1 MNAAPLRIA
10 ILGTGALA
18 TFFGA
23 RLGRAHRVT
32 VGGSWPA
39 GLESLREP
47 GACIE
52 GEEPVPLAAGPAEA
66 LTEPADVVLVLV
78 KAPQTAAIAPIAA
91 RLARHDGVVVTLQN
105 GLGARA
111 LLEAAAGP
119 GRVAAGVTDRGVTLL
134 GPGRVRAFPGRLVLE
149 DRPAPALPR
158 LAAAFREAGIETEL
172 VHDLRPHSW
181 RKLAV
186 NCALN
191 ALTALLDV
199 DNGAVLDDPA
209 RRLLVERAAREV
221 AAVAEAA
228 GVRLETDAA
237 EDALAVARR
246 TAGNRSSMRQD
257 LARRGATE
265 IEFLNG
271 AVAREGLRLGVPT
284 PVNAWLA
291 NEIRQR
297 EGTLAQTIAG

>member
-1 MNAAPLRIA
+1 MSQPHLRVT

-18 TFFGA
+18 TFFAA
-23 RLGRAHRVT
+23 RLGRAHAVA
-32 VGGSWPA
+32 VGGTWSPA
-39 GLESLREP
+39 LDALRAP
-47 GACIE
+47 GAWIE
-52 GEEPVPLAAGPAEA
+52 GEEPVPVAAGPVES
-66 LTEPADVVLVLV
+66 LPGRADVVLVLV
-78 KAPQTAAIAPIAA
+78 KAQHTTAVAPVAA
-91 RLARHDGVVVTLQN
+91 RAAGAEGVVLTLQN
-105 GLGARA
+105 GLGVRG
-111 LLEAAAGP
+111 LLEAAVGP
-119 GRVAAGVTDRGVTLL
+119 GRVAAGVTDLGATLV
-134 GPGRVRAFPGRLVLE
+134 GPGRVRAFPGRVVLE
-149 DRPAPALPR
+149 SHPRVAPFADALR
-158 LAAAFREAGIETEL
+158 ACGIDAET
-172 VHDLRPHSW
+172 VSDLRPHAW

-221 AAVAEAA
+221 AAVAGAA
-228 GVRLETDAA
+228 GVALPGDAA

-257 LARRGATE
+257 LARHASTE

-271 AVAREGLRLGVPT
+271 AIAREGLRLGIAT

-291 NEIRQR
+291 HEVR
-297 EGTLAQTIAG
+297 ERELAAASS